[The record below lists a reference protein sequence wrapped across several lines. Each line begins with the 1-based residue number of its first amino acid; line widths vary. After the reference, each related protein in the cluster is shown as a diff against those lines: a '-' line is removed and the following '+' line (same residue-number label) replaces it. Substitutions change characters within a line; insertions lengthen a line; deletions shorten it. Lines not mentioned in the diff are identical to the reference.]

1 MTLVSRSV
9 TIETASVS
17 TFETVVCGLAM
28 CIVRDN
34 TVVPRFLR
42 LMGADDRSRVGHTL
56 TNLLHRVVLLPLH
69 SIHAPLGLI
78 AHGHL
83 ACLHHCRRS
92 ALPHRP
98 RSALGGCSANHLF
111 WFHFGQITARFRG
124 ATSPRDSPELGL
136 DTGRHG
142 AVLAAL

>member
-1 MTLVSRSV
+1 M

-28 CIVRDN
+28 CIVGDN
-34 TVVPRFLR
+34 TVVTCLLRF
-42 LMGADDRSRVGHTL
+42 MGGNDRSRVGHPL
-56 TNLLHRVVLLPLH
+56 AHLLHRVVLLPLH

-83 ACLHHCRRS
+83 SSLHHCRRS
-92 ALPHRP
+92 ALPHCLRF
-98 RSALGGCSANHLF
+98 ALGGCGTNLF
-111 WFHFGQITARFRG
+111 WFHFGQIIAGFRG
-124 ATSPRDSPELGL
+124 GTPPRDAPELGL
-136 DTGRHG
+136 HAGRDG